1 MWCANKIQTQFME
14 NNLKRITAVLG
25 PTNTGKTHL
34 AVETMMEYESG
45 IIGFPL
51 RLLAREIFDKC
62 VKKIGA
68 EKVAL
73 ITGEE
78 KIIPK
83 FPKYYICTVESM
95 PQDMLVD
102 FIAIDEIQMCA
113 DHERGHIFTD
123 RLLNARGEKLT
134 MFLGSHT
141 MKSIIT
147 ELINDVEFVNRER
160 YSKLTYSGYKK
171 ISRLNPKTALIAFSI
186 DEVYA
191 LAELVRRQKGGAAVI
206 MGSLSPKTRNSQV
219 ELYQSG
225 DANFLV
231 ATDAIGMGIN
241 MDIDNVSFSNLKK
254 FDGKKTRNLNLS
266 EISQIAGRAGRHIN
280 DGTFGV
286 TGECK
291 QLSSDEIEKLEKHD
305 LDSINTLYWRNSQ
318 INFDSLDGLIASLEK
333 KINNKFLKKI
343 NDCDDENALKFLTK
357 NNDILK
363 NKNTTDL
370 IKVLWECCQ
379 IPDFSKKAY
388 GNHIEV
394 VKTIFE
400 FLTSKNGMV
409 TNDYMK
415 KQLEGLDKYN
425 GNIDTLSN
433 RISNVRTW
441 SYVANKKNWA
451 KNADYWIER
460 TKYIEDKLSDKLH
473 EELTKSFVDKRIS
486 VLSRSLKQD
495 ISLATKIE
503 NNNEVIIDGQ
513 YMGRLNGMKLNLELK
528 SGSLKTDV
536 KSLRKAAS
544 QAIVPELM
552 KRVNQIITSF
562 DFKISEDNKI
572 YWMDG
577 AIAYISPGKDYL
589 NPKLELIVDEAIDL
603 DSKEKLKV
611 YLEKELYNLIRSEL
625 SDLVNLSKVKF
636 ENNYARALC
645 FQLFENNGVIKRD
658 SVHQMIKNISKE
670 DRVNLRKVGI
680 KIGRYHVFLPRML
693 KPSAVNL
700 KVKLWKLFFPKDK
713 KYVIPI
719 SGLNFLKDQSI
730 ENNKFLLICGFENF
744 NKFHLRVDILERLF
758 VKIIEST
765 KKNMFQVNSDMINL
779 LGCSKENFFKLL
791 ELMQYKKIKAE
802 NNKEEIFA
810 YKPKKIRIKNEKI
823 VKNSKHNSPFNKLS
837 EIRFR

>member
-1 MWCANKIQTQFME
+1 ME

-62 VKKIGA
+62 VNKIGA

-83 FPKYYICTVESM
+83 LPKYYICTVESM
-95 PQDMLVD
+95 PQDMMVD
-102 FIAIDEIQMCA
+102 FIAVDEIQMCV

-123 RLLNARGEKLT
+123 RLLHARGDKLT

-141 MKSIIT
+141 MKS
-147 ELINDVEFVNRER
+147 LISSLVDGVEFVNKER
-160 YSKLTYSGYKK
+160 YSNLTYSGYKK

-186 DEVYA
+186 DEIYA
-191 LAELVRRQKGGAAVI
+191 IAELVRRQKGGAAII

-241 MDIDNVSFSNLKK
+241 MDINNVSFSSLRK
-254 FDGKKTRNLNLS
+254 FDGKKNRKLNLS

-291 QLSSDEIEKLEKHD
+291 QLSFDEVEKLEKHELQKID
-305 LDSINTLYWRNSQ
+305 VLYWRNSE
-318 INFDSLDGLIASLEK
+318 INFDSLDNLVSSLEK
-333 KINNKFLKKI
+333 NTNNKFLKRI
-343 NDCDDENALKFLTK
+343 NDCEDEKVLKFLIK
-357 NNDILK
+357 NNNNLK
-363 NKNTTDL
+363 NKLSKDFVKT
-370 IKVLWECCQ
+370 LWECCQ

-394 VKTIFE
+394 VKKVFE
-400 FLTSKNGMV
+400 FLTSNSGKV
-409 TNDYMK
+409 TNEYMK
-415 KQLEGLDKYN
+415 KQLEYLDRYD
-425 GNIDTLSN
+425 GNIDTLAN

-451 KNADYWIER
+451 NNSDYWVER

-486 VLSRSLKQD
+486 ILSRTLKQD
-495 ISLATKIE
+495 VALATEIKNE
-503 NNNEVIIDGQ
+503 NEVIIDEQ
-513 YMGRLNGMKLNLELK
+513 YIGRLSGLKLDLDLK
-528 SGSLKTDV
+528 SESLKTDI
-536 KSLRKAAS
+536 KSLRKAAR
-544 QAIVPELM
+544 QAIAPELM
-552 KRVNQIITSF
+552 RRVNRIIR
-562 DFKISEDNKI
+562 SEVLRLDNDHKI
-572 YWMDG
+572 YWMDSP
-577 AIAYISPGKDYL
+577 IAYISKGTNYL
-589 NPKLELIVDEAIDL
+589 NPKLRLIVDEAIDPET
-603 DSKEKLKV
+603 KEKLKIN
-611 YLEKELYNLIRSEL
+611 LEKKLRTLISSEL
-625 SDLVNLSKVKF
+625 SDLVNLIKSKFK
-636 ENNYARALC
+636 NNYARALC
-645 FQLFENNGVIKRD
+645 YQLFEKNGVMKRKT
-658 SVHQMIKNISKE
+658 VNEMIKNISKD
-670 DRVNLRKVGI
+670 DRSNLRKAGV
-680 KIGRYHVFLPRML
+680 KIGRYHIFLPRML

-700 KVKLWKLFFPKDK
+700 RVKLWKLYYPEDK
-713 KYVIPI
+713 KYIIPK
-719 SGLNFLKDQSI
+719 SGLNFLKNETI

-744 NKFHLRVDILERLF
+744 NKFYIRVDILERLF
-758 VKIIEST
+758 LKIIENIKDGVFKIDS
-765 KKNMFQVNSDMINL
+765 NMINL
-779 LGCSKENFFKLL
+779 IGCSKENFYKLL
-791 ELMQYKKIKAE
+791 ELMEYKRKKIKDD
-802 NNKEEIFA
+802 KEEFFI
-810 YKPKKIRIKNEKI
+810 YKPRFSKSVKGKKDKKI
-823 VKNSKHNSPFNKLS
+823 SKDNPFGKLT
-837 EIRFR
+837 ELIFR

>member
-1 MWCANKIQTQFME
+1 ME

-62 VKKIGA
+62 VNKIGT

-95 PQDMLVD
+95 PQDMMVD
-102 FIAIDEIQMCA
+102 FIAVDEIQMCV

-123 RLLNARGEKLT
+123 RLLHARGDKLT

-141 MKSIIT
+141 MKS
-147 ELINDVEFVNRER
+147 LISSLVDGVEFVNKER
-160 YSKLTYSGYKK
+160 YSNLTYSGYKK

-186 DEVYA
+186 DEIYA
-191 LAELVRRQKGGAAVI
+191 IAELVRRQKGGAAII

-241 MDIDNVSFSNLKK
+241 MDINNVSFSSLRK
-254 FDGKKTRNLNLS
+254 FDGKKNRKLNLS

-291 QLSSDEIEKLEKHD
+291 QLSFDEVEKLEKHELQKID
-305 LDSINTLYWRNSQ
+305 VLYWRNSE
-318 INFDSLDGLIASLEK
+318 INFDSLDNLVSSLEK
-333 KINNKFLKKI
+333 NTNNKFLKRI
-343 NDCDDENALKFLTK
+343 NDCEDEKVLKFLIK
-357 NNDILK
+357 NNNNLK
-363 NKNTTDL
+363 NKLSKDFVKT
-370 IKVLWECCQ
+370 LWECCQ

-394 VKTIFE
+394 VKKVFE
-400 FLTSKNGMV
+400 FLTSNSGKV
-409 TNDYMK
+409 TNEYMK
-415 KQLEGLDKYN
+415 KQLEYLDRYD
-425 GNIDTLSN
+425 GNIDTLAN

-451 KNADYWIER
+451 NNSDYWVER

-486 VLSRSLKQD
+486 ILSRTLKQD
-495 ISLATKIE
+495 VALATEIKNE
-503 NNNEVIIDGQ
+503 NEVIIDEQ
-513 YMGRLNGMKLNLELK
+513 YIGRLSGLKLDLDLK
-528 SGSLKTDV
+528 SESLKTDI
-536 KSLRKAAS
+536 KSLKKAAR
-544 QAIVPELM
+544 QAIAPELM
-552 KRVNQIITSF
+552 KRVNRIIR
-562 DFKISEDNKI
+562 SEVLRLDNDHKI
-572 YWMDG
+572 YWMDSP
-577 AIAYISPGKDYL
+577 IAYISKGTNYL
-589 NPKLELIVDEAIDL
+589 NPKLRLIVDEAIDPET
-603 DSKEKLKV
+603 KEKLKIN
-611 YLEKELYNLIRSEL
+611 LEKKLRTLISSEL
-625 SDLVNLSKVKF
+625 SDLVNLIKSKFK
-636 ENNYARALC
+636 NNYARALC
-645 FQLFENNGVIKRD
+645 YQLFEKNGVMKRKT
-658 SVHQMIKNISKE
+658 VNEMIKNISKD
-670 DRVNLRKVGI
+670 DRSNLRKAGV
-680 KIGRYHVFLPRML
+680 KIGRYHIFLPRML

-700 KVKLWKLFFPKDK
+700 RVKLWKLYYPEDK
-713 KYVIPI
+713 KYIIPK
-719 SGLNFLKDQSI
+719 SGLNFLKNETI

-744 NKFHLRVDILERLF
+744 NKFYIRVDILERLF
-758 VKIIEST
+758 LKIIENIKDGVFKIDS
-765 KKNMFQVNSDMINL
+765 NMINL
-779 LGCSKENFFKLL
+779 IGCSKENFYKLL
-791 ELMQYKKIKAE
+791 ELMEYKRKKIKDD
-802 NNKEEIFA
+802 KEEFFM
-810 YKPKKIRIKNEKI
+810 YKPRFSKSVKGKKDKKI
-823 VKNSKHNSPFNKLS
+823 SKDNPFGKLT
-837 EIRFR
+837 ELIFR